1 MASRCRWQLAASVAG
16 RLHETLMQPS
26 STQHGCGPRASRIL
40 DSHAVEESLMHRFV
54 TLTRWSLI
62 ALTVVVSPLRAQS
75 ASSRTPAP
83 EVFALLRQ
91 VVADSL
97 EGGGR
102 QAEQHL
108 LAADSITR
116 ALLRSAAVAVDS
128 SAPVQGVICPG
139 TTIAPDSGAAPLFG
153 YHVQVALRA
162 TPDSAGWLL
171 RVAKWC
177 TSGTNSIGRQRGYMT
192 TGLWE
197 IRRVEGRW
205 RIVRTLERDVS

>member
-1 MASRCRWQLAASVAG
+1 LSR
-16 RLHETLMQPS
+16 
-26 STQHGCGPRASRIL
+26 
-40 DSHAVEESLMHRFV
+40 
-54 TLTRWSLI
+54 TRWSLI

-75 ASSRTPAP
+75 ALSRTPAP
-83 EVFALLRQ
+83 AVFALLRQ

-102 QAEQHL
+102 QAGQHL

-116 ALLRSAAVAVDS
+116 ALLGSEAVAVDS

-139 TTIAPDSGAAPLFG
+139 TTSAPDSGAAPLFG
-153 YHVQVALRA
+153 YHLQVALRA

-177 TSGTNSIGRQRGYMT
+177 RSGTNSVGRQRGYMT

-197 IRRVEGRW
+197 IRRVDGRW
-205 RIVRTLERDVS
+205 RIVRTLERDVT